1 MLEEWYVKDLNVVS
15 KTTFNFLHLLVWFL
29 VLQLAVA
36 LMAKCHLHE
45 DKREAIINNLYDMKN
60 VELNMKSWALLLAH
74 IDESPHQTGP
84 GKKGAPPVLAHIA
97 PSPRLLSRGA

>member
-1 MLEEWYVKDLNVVS
+1 MLEQWYVKDFDVVT

-74 IDESPHQTGP
+74 ITGW
-84 GKKGAPPVLAHIA
+84 A
-97 PSPRLLSRGA
+97 S